1 MNVPVFNGAT
11 TVTPAAPRLDAPRPQ
26 GASRE
31 PVFTVPAEPPPEPVA
46 QQKVQPRRDDRQP
59 APRKARA
66 QRDDEPVKA
75 RRDDDEEDRDDRDD
89 DRPRATD
96 ERSAQ
101 LSAWMLQML
110 TPGATGLAGASTG
123 VDITDPAARFT
134 DPTEGLQAQQKP
146 AEGAALGRTPQGVA
160 LQAMIAQDPATQE
173 AAGNEPPTRPVVDE
187 VRRAAEPDPAALAE
201 RARSLAAMSAKT
213 ASAEPAAAAVEPVKV
228 VSESLISPALS
239 APDPAWA
246 AHMTPGRGAKGD
258 NALTTVNTPT
268 QGMIDE
274 AADAQRARLQ
284 DAFSSSMHQRAFMS
298 PARGEVD
305 LPELGRVSVS
315 ALTENNAVAIE
326 VTASQSATAHALH
339 AQAGAIAADVR
350 AADIPVASL
359 FFTGAGGWTP
369 SDANPSGRDAGGH
382 GGPVEGDAPAAPT
395 PAAGAGSRRVR
406 IVL

>member
-1 MNVPVFNGAT
+1 MNVPVFNNT
-11 TVTPAAPRLDAPRPQ
+11 TVTPAAQRLEAPRPQ

-31 PVFTVPAEPPPEPVA
+31 LVFTVPTDPPAEPVA
-46 QQKVQPRRDDRQP
+46 QQKVQPHREDRP
-59 APRKARA
+59 APRKARG

-75 RRDDDEEDRDDRDD
+75 RRDDDEEDRDDD

-110 TPGATGLAGASTG
+110 TPGAQGPAAASKG
-123 VDITDPAARFT
+123 VDITDPAARFA
-134 DPTEGLQAQQKP
+134 DPAEGLQAQQKT
-146 AEGAALGRTPQGVA
+146 AEGAPPGRTPQGVA
-160 LQAMIAQDPATQE
+160 LQALIAQDPATQE
-173 AAGNEPPTRPVVDE
+173 AVGEEPPTRPAVDE

-213 ASAEPAAAAVEPVKV
+213 SSVEPTAAAVEPVKAA
-228 VSESLISPALS
+228 SESLISPALA

-246 AHMTPGRGAKGD
+246 AHMTPGRGAKSD
-258 NALTTVNTPT
+258 SALTTVNTPT

-305 LPELGRVSVS
+305 LHELGRVSVS

-326 VTASQSATAHALH
+326 VTASQAATAHALH

-350 AADIPVASL
+350 AADIHVASL

-369 SDANPSGRDAGGH
+369 SDASPSGRDGSH
-382 GGPVEGDAPAAPT
+382 GGPVEGDEAAAPNPT
-395 PAAGAGSRRVR
+395 VGSGSRRVR

>member
-11 TVTPAAPRLDAPRPQ
+11 TATPVAPRLDAPRPQ
-26 GASRE
+26 GASHE
-31 PVFTVPAEPPPEPVA
+31 PVFTVPMEAPAEPVA
-46 QQKVQPRRDDRQP
+46 PQKVQPPRDDRQQG
-59 APRKARA
+59 PRKARV

-75 RRDDDEEDRDDRDD
+75 RRDDDKRDDKRDD
-89 DRPRATD
+89 EDRPRTTD

-101 LSAWMLQML
+101 LNAWMLQML
-110 TPGATGLAGASTG
+110 TPGASGPAVASTG
-123 VDITDPAARFT
+123 VSLTDPAARFA
-134 DPTEGLQAQQKP
+134 DPAEALQVQQKT
-146 AEGAALGRTPQGVA
+146 AEGAAPGRTPQGVA

-173 AAGNEPPTRPVVDE
+173 AAGEEPPARPAVDE
-187 VRRAAEPDPAALAE
+187 VRRAAEPDPMALAE
-201 RARSLAAMSAKT
+201 RARSLEALSAKT

-228 VSESLISPALS
+228 ASESLISPALS

-268 QGMIDE
+268 QGMVDE

-284 DAFSSSMHQRAFMS
+284 DAFSSSMHQRAFLS

-305 LPELGRVSVS
+305 LHELGRVSVS

-339 AQAGAIAADVR
+339 AQASAIAADVR
-350 AADIPVASL
+350 AADISVASM

-369 SDANPSGRDAGGH
+369 SDANPSTRDPGDRAGSD
-382 GGPVEGDAPAAPT
+382 EPAAPT
-395 PAAGAGSRRVR
+395 PPAGTGSRRVR

>member
-1 MNVPVFNGAT
+1 MNVPVFNNT
-11 TVTPAAPRLDAPRPQ
+11 TVTPAAQRLEAPRPQ

-31 PVFTVPAEPPPEPVA
+31 LVFTVPTDPPAEPVA
-46 QQKVQPRRDDRQP
+46 QQKVQPHREDRP
-59 APRKARA
+59 APRKARG

-75 RRDDDEEDRDDRDD
+75 RRDDDEEDREDRDDD

-110 TPGATGLAGASTG
+110 TPGAQGPAAASKG
-123 VDITDPAARFT
+123 VDITDPAARFA
-134 DPTEGLQAQQKP
+134 DPAEGLQAQQKT
-146 AEGAALGRTPQGVA
+146 AEGAPPGRTPQGVA
-160 LQAMIAQDPATQE
+160 LQALIAQDPATQE
-173 AAGNEPPTRPVVDE
+173 AVGEEPPTRPAVDE

-213 ASAEPAAAAVEPVKV
+213 SSVEPTAAAVEPVKAA
-228 VSESLISPALS
+228 SESLISPALA

-246 AHMTPGRGAKGD
+246 AHMTPGRGAKSD
-258 NALTTVNTPT
+258 SALTTVNTPT

-305 LPELGRVSVS
+305 LHELGRVSVS

-326 VTASQSATAHALH
+326 VTASQAATAHALH

-350 AADIPVASL
+350 AADIHVASL

-369 SDANPSGRDAGGH
+369 SDASPSGRDGSH
-382 GGPVEGDAPAAPT
+382 GGPVEGDEAAAPNPT
-395 PAAGAGSRRVR
+395 VGSGSRRVR

>member
-1 MNVPVFNGAT
+1 MNVPVFNGT
-11 TVTPAAPRLDAPRPQ
+11 TTAPPAAPRFEAPRPQ
-26 GASRE
+26 GAPRE
-31 PVFTVPAEPPPEPVA
+31 PVFTVPLEPPAEPVV
-46 QQKVQPRRDDRQP
+46 QQKVQPHRDERP

-75 RRDDDEEDRDDRDD
+75 RRDDERDESDEDEE
-89 DRPRATD
+89 RPRATD

-110 TPGATGLAGASTG
+110 GPGAQGSTVASTG
-123 VDITDPAARFT
+123 VDITDPAARFA
-134 DPTEGLQAQQKP
+134 DPSEGLQAQQKP
-146 AEGAALGRTPQGVA
+146 AEGAALGRTPQGIA

-173 AAGNEPPTRPVVDE
+173 AVGEEPPARPVIDE
-187 VRRAAEPDPAALAE
+187 VRRAAEPDPAALAD
-201 RARSLAAMSAKT
+201 RARSLAAMSAKAT
-213 ASAEPAAAAVEPVKV
+213 NTEPAAAVEPVKV
-228 VSESLISPALS
+228 ASESLISPALA

-246 AHMTPGRGAKGD
+246 AHMTPGRGAKSD
-258 NALTTVNTPT
+258 SALTTVNTPT

-305 LPELGRVSVS
+305 LHELGRVSVS

-369 SDANPSGRDAGGH
+369 SDASPSGRDGSH
-382 GGPVEGDAPAAPT
+382 GGPVEGDEAAAPNPT
-395 PAAGAGSRRVR
+395 VGSGSRRVR

>member
-11 TVTPAAPRLDAPRPQ
+11 TATPAAQRLDAPRPQ
-26 GASRE
+26 GASHE
-31 PVFTVPAEPPPEPVA
+31 PVFTVPMEPPAEPVA
-46 QQKVQPRRDDRQP
+46 QPKVQPHREDRP

-75 RRDDDEEDRDDRDD
+75 RRDDDEEDRDDRDE

-110 TPGATGLAGASTG
+110 APGAQGIASASTG
-123 VDITDPAARFT
+123 VDITDPAARFA
-134 DPTEGLQAQQKP
+134 DPSESLQAQQNP
-146 AEGAALGRTPQGVA
+146 AEGVVPGRSPQGVA

-173 AAGNEPPTRPVVDE
+173 AAGEEPPARPAVDE
-187 VRRAAEPDPAALAE
+187 VRRAAEPDPTALAE

-213 ASAEPAAAAVEPVKV
+213 ASAETSAAAVEPVKV
-228 VSESLISPALS
+228 ASESLISPALA

-246 AHMTPGRGAKGD
+246 AHMTPGRGAKSD
-258 NALTTVNTPT
+258 NTLTTVNTPT

-305 LPELGRVSVS
+305 LHELGRVSVS

-326 VTASQSATAHALH
+326 VTASQVATAHALH

-369 SDANPSGRDAGGH
+369 SDANPSARDAGGR
-382 GGPVEGDAPAAPT
+382 GGPAEGDAPAAPN
-395 PAAGAGSRRVR
+395 PATGSGARRVR